1 VKIRHA
7 RGQLVFDFWLQ
18 IHDNHRTFV
27 HEKPHAVACNNGM
40 GARQLGRVRPNGVI
54 ASPILPDRPLSGK
67 GPSMSIVD
75 TTVANVASP
84 APSSDPTEVRRQ
96 RGLAIAAV
104 TRVVRIKGCD
114 DRWVVPSQTG
124 QKKYTVNLLGASPA
138 CDCDDFVKRGLPCK
152 HIFAVEFT
160 KAREAN
166 SEPRDAPQ
174 VQVSVVKLAT
184 NRAPEETVA
193 PRKTYKQDWPA
204 YNTAQIHE
212 KERFLGLLHELCAGV
227 PSPAANPKG
236 GCTPVPM
243 ADRAFACAFK
253 VYTTIS
259 GRRASTDMRDA
270 RDKGHLSR
278 APHYSGVSRYMED
291 PAMTPILRGL
301 IAESA
306 LPLRSIEVDFA
317 VDSSGFTS
325 TRFIRWFDHKY
336 GVVKRQYDWVK
347 VSVMTGRTTNVI
359 TAVEIDERYSADC
372 PKFAR
377 LLESTVGNGFKLGEV
392 SADTA
397 YMSYDNMELVATHGG
412 TPYIAFKCN
421 ATADRGGTMARMF
434 HLFNFN
440 RDDYLNH
447 YHKRSNVEST
457 FSMMKAKF
465 GDSLRSKSDTAM
477 VNEAL
482 CKVLCHNL
490 CCLISSIYEL
500 GVEATFWQAEP
511 EPIVDDLPADCHEDA
526 DLWAWV

>member
-7 RGQLVFDFWLQ
+7 RGQLVFDFWWE
-18 IHDNHRTFV
+18 IHDNHCSSV
-27 HEKPHAVACNNGM
+27 QKKPREVADNNFA
-40 GARQLGRVRPNGVI
+40 GARQLGRVRPNGVN
-54 ASPILPDRPLSGK
+54 ASPILPDLPLSGK
-67 GPSMSIVD
+67 GPSMLALNAAAAQP
-75 TTVANVASP
+75 VAPKAPDP
-84 APSSDPTEVRRQ
+84 AELRRQ

-104 TRVVRIKGCD
+104 TKIVRAKGNEE
-114 DRWVVPSQTG
+114 RWIVPSQTG
-124 QKKYTVNLLGASPA
+124 QKKYTVNLVGKSPE
-138 CDCDDFVKRGLPCK
+138 CDCADFTERGSACK
-152 HIFAVEFT
+152 HIYAVEFT
-160 KAREAN
+160 KIRDTAPLTERTSKSSPADN
-166 SEPRDAPQ
+166 APPEPCGQ
-174 VQVSVVKLAT
+174 T
-184 NRAPEETVA
+184 CA

-204 YNTAQIHE
+204 YNAAQIHE
-212 KERFLGLLHELCAGV
+212 KDKFQGLLTGLCAGV
-227 PSPAANPKG
+227 RSPDANPKG
-236 GCTPVPM
+236 GRPPVPM
-243 ADRAFACAFK
+243 ADRAFACALK

-278 APHYSGVSRYMED
+278 SPHYSGVARYMED

-301 IAESA
+301 IAEAS
-306 LPLRSIEVDFA
+306 LPLRAIERDFA

-347 VSVMTGRTTNVI
+347 VSVCTGRTTNVV

-372 PKFAR
+372 PRFAP
-377 LLESTVGNGFKLGEV
+377 LLNATVGSGFKPREV
-392 SADTA
+392 SADSA
-397 YMSYDNMELVATHGG
+397 YMSYDNMELVASHGG

-440 RDDYLNH
+440 KEDYFAH

-465 GDSLRSKSDTAM
+465 GDSLRSKTDTAM

-482 CKVLCHNL
+482 CKVLCHNVVV
-490 CCLISSIYEL
+490 LIQSAYEL
-500 GVEATFWQAEP
+500 GIEATFWEKDETGQCEP
-511 EPIVDDLPADCHEDA
+511 MVSEVDDAVEA
-526 DLWAWV
+526 MAWI